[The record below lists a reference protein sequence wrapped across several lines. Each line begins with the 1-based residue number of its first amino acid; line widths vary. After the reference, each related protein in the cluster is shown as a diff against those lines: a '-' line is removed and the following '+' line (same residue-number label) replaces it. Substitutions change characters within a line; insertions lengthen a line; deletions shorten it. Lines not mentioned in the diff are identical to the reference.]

1 MKYLKYILTL
11 TLLAGTIFAWYTVTN
26 DFIKFYDTEGTIL
39 KVEDCEI
46 PNPVTTA
53 CFYGAF
59 AFLGAFF
66 WSIYILLIG
75 QDKQKKNYKFLTRFL
90 VAGNIFAW
98 TNFSI
103 IAIRFIKNAEK
114 PVLGC
119 SGQITANPL
128 TTPCFIGASIFLIS
142 LIISII
148 ICCKNKKLNS

>member
-1 MKYLKYILTL
+1 MKYIKYILTL

-39 KVEDCEI
+39 KVENCVI
-46 PNPVTTA
+46 PNPVTTP

-66 WSIYILLIG
+66 WSIYILLLG
-75 QDKQKKNYKFLTRFL
+75 TEKQKKNYKFLTRFL

-98 TNFSI
+98 SNFSI
-103 IAIRFIKNAEK
+103 IAVRFIKNAEK

-128 TTPCFIGASIFLIS
+128 TTPCFVGASIFLLS
-142 LIISII
+142 LIISSII
-148 ICCKNKKLNS
+148 IWRNKKLT